1 FHQINFELMGLDS
14 PLYDAEILSLA
25 STILKNL
32 GIWDDVVL
40 NINSLA
46 NKEDR
51 TRYRSALVDYFTKY
65 EKDLSEDSK
74 NRLKMNPLR
83 ILDSKDEN
91 DKKISENAPLL
102 SDYYSDESK
111 DYFDRVLNLLN
122 NMGINYEINPKL
134 VRGLDYYDHTIFE
147 FVTDKLGAQGTVLG
161 GGRYNGLIGMMGG
174 PETKAV
180 GFGAGIERLMELVNL
195 SDPDYVNSATIIK
208 IGNIDEAV
216 ISQIAYMLRDG
227 GIPSV
232 IAHQDNPGKQFKY
245 ADKIKSKLCIIIGEE
260 ELKNKT
266 VKIKDMKSGHEV
278 SVLLEDMID
287 SASNLM
293 RS

>member
-1 FHQINFELMGLDS
+1 
-14 PLYDAEILSLA
+14 
-25 STILKNL
+25 
-32 GIWDDVVL
+32 
-40 NINSLA
+40 
-46 NKEDR
+46 
-51 TRYRSALVDYFTKY
+51 
-65 EKDLSEDSK
+65 
-74 NRLKMNPLR
+74 
-83 ILDSKDEN
+83 
-91 DKKISENAPLL
+91 
-102 SDYYSDESK
+102 
-111 DYFDRVLNLLN
+111 
-122 NMGINYEINPKL
+122 
-134 VRGLDYYDHTIFE
+134 
-147 FVTDKLGAQGTVLG
+147 
-161 GGRYNGLIGMMGG
+161 
-174 PETKAV
+174 
-180 GFGAGIERLMELVNL
+180 MELVNL